1 MNEFQ
6 FFING
11 QSHPSSTGTLDE
23 NINPAT
29 GEAFALV
36 HQSSEEDVELAINNA
51 HEAFQTWKEVPAA
64 KREGILLKAA
74 DLITEHG
81 AELRELLTTEGGAT
95 QLKAGYEVSH
105 APDFIRSMA
114 GEARRVMGETYPSNY
129 PGVFSYSI
137 RRPLGVIGAISPFNF
152 PLLLSVRKIGWALA
166 AGNCVVLKPSDR
178 TPVIGIKLAEIFHKA
193 GLPAGVLNVVTG
205 TGPMVGQAMI
215 KSPKVKYMTF
225 TGSSKIG
232 KQVAAD
238 CALQMKRCGLE
249 LGGKN
254 ALIVLNDADIDY
266 AVKAARFSNFMNQGQ
281 VCMTGSRVIVEQG
294 VYDQFCE
301 KMATSVGELKVG
313 DPKDSATQV
322 GPLITRQQAEFVKVQ
337 VEKAQLEGAE
347 LKAGGNCDGAFFEP
361 TLLTGV
367 TDQMSVFHTELF
379 GPVMSVIK
387 ADDADHALELANNSE
402 YGLSGAIITNNL
414 QEAIRLSEQM
424 ETGMVHI
431 NGPTIRDEPVVPF
444 GGVKN
449 SGLGRE
455 GGHFSMDDVTEWK
468 WVTIQKG
475 QQQFPI

>member
-1 MNEFQ
+1 
-6 FFING
+6 
-11 QSHPSSTGTLDE
+11 
-23 NINPAT
+23 
-29 GEAFALV
+29 
-36 HQSSEEDVELAINNA
+36 
-51 HEAFQTWKEVPAA
+51 
-64 KREGILLKAA
+64 
-74 DLITEHG
+74 
-81 AELRELLTTEGGAT
+81 
-95 QLKAGYEVSH
+95 
-105 APDFIRSMA
+105 
-114 GEARRVMGETYPSNY
+114 
-129 PGVFSYSI
+129 
-137 RRPLGVIGAISPFNF
+137 
-152 PLLLSVRKIGWALA
+152 
-166 AGNCVVLKPSDR
+166 
-178 TPVIGIKLAEIFHKA
+178 
-193 GLPAGVLNVVTG
+193 
-205 TGPMVGQAMI
+205 
-215 KSPKVKYMTF
+215 
-225 TGSSKIG
+225 
-232 KQVAAD
+232 
-238 CALQMKRCGLE
+238 
-249 LGGKN
+249 
-254 ALIVLNDADIDY
+254 
-266 AVKAARFSNFMNQGQ
+266 
-281 VCMTGSRVIVEQG
+281 
-294 VYDQFCE
+294 
-301 KMATSVGELKVG
+301 MATSVGELKVG
-313 DPKDSATQV
+313 DPKDPATQV

-337 VEKAQLEGAE
+337 VEKAQQEGAE